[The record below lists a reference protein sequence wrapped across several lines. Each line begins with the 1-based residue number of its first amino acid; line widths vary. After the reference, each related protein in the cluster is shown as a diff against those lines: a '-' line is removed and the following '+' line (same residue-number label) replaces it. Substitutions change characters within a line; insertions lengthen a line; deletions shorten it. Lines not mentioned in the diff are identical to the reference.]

1 MLVCKYTYIYTQIYV
16 HIFKYIHLCV
26 YICINMCI
34 YRYIFKYTY
43 TYIYIYLHS
52 AILVVFIF
60 LYCIKYTFICPALT
74 VLHMV
79 IYMFQCYS
87 FSPSLPFLPSLC
99 PQVCSLYLHIVFY
112 NCSLSNIQKC
122 ISCNAF
128 ILKFL
133 YKLLDFIFIQLRAY
147 FKNIEVLLS

>member
-1 MLVCKYTYIYTQIYV
+1 MLVCKYTYIYTNICTYIQIYTFVCIHMYKHV
-16 HIFKYIHLCV
+16 HIQIYIQI
-26 YICINMCI
+26 YI
-34 YRYIFKYTY
+34 
-43 TYIYIYLHS
+43 YIYIYLHS

-147 FKNIEVLLS
+147 FKNIKVLLS